1 MISESRKRETGT
13 DGVAEANDGTAVP
26 LSVPGTALVPHRP
39 RTVFLIHALR
49 PPAHLTPRAIRIRLL
64 VISGLALLCV
74 VIGIAATMVEDPVQS
89 APVTIVLTPLKF
101 SEQRLIT
108 LKAVLGP
115 VTQPNVPARMIS
127 ATSSLSQA
135 SGPTTGTL
143 QQPALAA
150 HGAITFFNVAPFS
163 QTVAADLLLTA
174 ANGMQFRT
182 LGSTSI
188 PASQDATAGNATV
201 PAVATQAGTQGN
213 IAVGDLDAECCLPGI
228 RAKNM
233 QPFTGG
239 QNAAIQS
246 IVLQHDID
254 TLAAP
259 FVAQAIQQA
268 QAALPNQEQPGE
280 QLAPGT
286 ACAPHVAADHPAGSL
301 ADHIAITIMA
311 VCHAEVYNQRVAQH
325 LAGNLMEQQVAH
337 TFGSPYQLTGPLTI
351 ELKQIVQQD
360 AHTGTLTLSLL
371 VQGRWVYG
379 LNPQTLRRDLPL
391 IAGKSQQNA
400 RAILLRVPGIA
411 DVLFTGN
418 AGNTLPDNPQLCKIR
433 IV

>member
-1 MISESRKRETGT
+1 M
-13 DGVAEANDGTAVP
+13 AEATDGTALSP
-26 LSVPGTALVPHRP
+26 SVPGTALVRHRP
-39 RTVFLIHALR
+39 AAVIPILAFR

-64 VISGLALLCV
+64 VISGLACLCV
-74 VIGIAATMVEDPVQS
+74 VIGIAAILVEDPVQS
-89 APVTIVLTPLKF
+89 APVTIVITPLKF

-108 LKAVLGP
+108 LKAVPGP
-115 VTQPNVPARMIS
+115 VTPPTVPARMIS
-127 ATSSLSQA
+127 ATSALSQT

-143 QQPALAA
+143 QQPALTA

-163 QTVAADLLLTA
+163 QTVAADVLLTA

-182 LGSTSI
+182 FGSTSI
-188 PASQDATAGNATV
+188 PASQNAIAGSATV
-201 PAVATQAGTQGN
+201 PAVATQVGTQGN
-213 IAVGDLDAECCLPGI
+213 IAVGGVDAECCLPGI

-239 QNAAIQS
+239 QNAVIQS
-246 IVLQHDID
+246 VVLQHDID

-259 FVAQAIQQA
+259 FVTQAIQQA
-268 QAALPNQEQPGE
+268 QAALPNQERPGE

-286 ACAPHVAADHPAGSL
+286 ACAPRIAADHPAGSL
-301 ADHIAITIMA
+301 ADHITVTIMA
-311 VCHAEVYNQRVAQH
+311 ACHAEVYNQRVAQQ

-337 TFGSPYQLTGPLTI
+337 TFGSPYQLTGSLTI
-351 ELKQIVQQD
+351 ELKQSVQQD
-360 AHTGTLTLSLL
+360 AHTSTLTLSLL

-379 LNPQTLRRDLPL
+379 LNPQTLRRYLPL

-400 RAILLRVPGIA
+400 RAILLREPGIA
-411 DVLFTGN
+411 DILFTGN
-418 AGNTLPDNPQLCKIR
+418 AGNMLPDNPQLCKIR